1 MILILYISLRPFG
14 TRINHILDLND
25 IPSLYAQS
33 EPQTRE
39 KQAEAN
45 SVPEYIQKKNLPE
58 EEDNAYPSD
67 HPPCYQELFLSPTML
82 GPADLPT
89 YSQVREGVQEK

>member
-1 MILILYISLRPFG
+1 MIIILYISLRPFG
-14 TRINHILDLND
+14 TRINHILDLNE
-25 IPSLYAQS
+25 IPSLYAQP
-33 EPQTRE
+33 EQQTKE

-45 SVPEYIQKKNLPE
+45 SVPESIQKKNLPE

>member
-1 MILILYISLRPFG
+1 MIIILYISLRPFG
-14 TRINHILDLND
+14 TRINHILDLNE
-25 IPSLYAQS
+25 IPNLYAQP
-33 EPQTRE
+33 EQQTKE

-45 SVPEYIQKKNLPE
+45 SVPESIQKKNLPE

-82 GPADLPT
+82 GPAYLPN

>member
-14 TRINHILDLND
+14 TRITHILDLND

-67 HPPCYQELFLSPTML
+67 HPPCYQELFLSAAML
-82 GPADLPT
+82 ETADLPT
-89 YSQVREGVQEK
+89 YSQVLDAAQEK